1 MIISLKNVS
10 IFISNMISISNDKRY
25 IYSWLACLVGDHLA
39 ILLAAIGPRVH
50 IYASTATETHA
61 ASASFSLA

>member
-1 MIISLKNVS
+1 
-10 IFISNMISISNDKRY
+10 MISISNDKRY